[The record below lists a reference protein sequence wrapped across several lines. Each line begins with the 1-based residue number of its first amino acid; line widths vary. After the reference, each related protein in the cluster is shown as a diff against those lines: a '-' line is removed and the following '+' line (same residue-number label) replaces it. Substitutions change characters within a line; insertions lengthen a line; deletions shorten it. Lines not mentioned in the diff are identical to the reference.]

1 MPAPARGALAIA
13 AAVLLA
19 AAAGCSSGGG
29 HTTAK
34 NGGHTKEAAH
44 ASAPAAAGDAAQPA
58 PAAIVT
64 GPGPKSSYDAQPQP
78 APGSCHYRYTT
89 DKQPLPDP
97 NCTPGAI
104 SPAVNQG
111 NINDTICKPGGY
123 TSTIRPPVNITG
135 KEKTENAKSYGYTG
149 PMGDAEYDHLIS
161 LQLGGDP
168 NDPRNLWVQPPS
180 PGHVPGK
187 GPNNP
192 KDSVETHLHTA
203 ICKGQVTLT
212 AAQQAI
218 ATDWTTA
225 EAKLGISKGA
235 VTPSTEPDA
244 DGD

>member
-1 MPAPARGALAIA
+1 MEEPVPAPARRALAVA

-19 AAAGCSSGGG
+19 AAAGCSPGGG
-29 HTTAK
+29 HTAK
-34 NGGHTKEAAH
+34 GSAGRS
-44 ASAPAAAGDAAQPA
+44 SAPAAGDAA

-64 GPGPKSSYDAQPQP
+64 GPGPKSSYEVQPQP
-78 APGSCHYRYTT
+78 APGSCHYRYTA

-104 SPAVNQG
+104 SPAVSQDNLK
-111 NINDTICKPGGY
+111 DTICKTGGY
-123 TSTIRPPVNITG
+123 TSGIRPPANLTG
-135 KEKTENAKSYGYTG
+135 KEKAENAKSYGYTG

-168 NDPRNLWVQPPS
+168 NDARNLWIQPPS

-203 ICKGQVTLT
+203 ICKGQVTLA

-225 EAKLGISKGA
+225 EVKLGISRAGGA
-235 VTPSTEPDA
+235 PTPEADA

>member
-1 MPAPARGALAIA
+1 MSAPVRRALAMA

-19 AAAGCSSGGG
+19 AAAAGCSPGGG
-29 HTTAK
+29 HAAK
-34 NGGHTKEAAH
+34 GATSG
-44 ASAPAAAGDAAQPA
+44 SAPAAAGDAAAAGAPPA

-64 GPGPKSSYDAQPQP
+64 GPGPKGGYDVQPQP
-78 APGSCHYRYTT
+78 APGSCHYRYTA

-97 NCTPGAI
+97 ACTPGAI
-104 SPAVNQG
+104 SPAVSQDNLK
-111 NINDTICKPGGY
+111 DTICKQGGY
-123 TSTIRPPVNITG
+123 TSTIRPPSNITG
-135 KEKTENAKSYGYTG
+135 KEKAENAKSYGYTG

-225 EAKLGISKGA
+225 EAELALRTGSSPA
-235 VTPSTEPDA
+235 PEPDA

>member
-1 MPAPARGALAIA
+1 MPAPARAALAIA
-13 AAVLLA
+13 AAALIA
-19 AAAGCSSGGG
+19 AATGCSPGGG
-29 HTTAK
+29 HTAKPAGRSTA
-34 NGGHTKEAAH
+34 AA
-44 ASAPAAAGDAAQPA
+44 PAGDAADPNAGAAPA
-58 PAAIVT
+58 PAAVAT
-64 GPGPKSSYDAQPQP
+64 GAGPKSSYDVQPQP
-78 APGSCHYRYTT
+78 APGSCKYRYTA

-111 NINDTICKPGGY
+111 NLNDTICKTGGY
-123 TSTIRPPVNITG
+123 TSTIRPPSNITG
-135 KEKTENAKSYGYTG
+135 KEKAENAKSYGYSG

-180 PGHVPGK
+180 PDHVPGK

-203 ICKGQVTLT
+203 ICKGQTTLA

-225 EAKLGISKGA
+225 EVKLGIKSGGA
-235 VTPSTEPDA
+235 PTAAPDA

>member
-1 MPAPARGALAIA
+1 MPAPARGAIAIA

-29 HTTAK
+29 HTAK
-34 NGGHTKEAAH
+34 DGSHAKDGAH
-44 ASAPAAAGDAAQPA
+44 GSAPAAAGDAAQPA
-58 PAAIVT
+58 PAKIVT

-78 APGSCHYRYTT
+78 AAGSCHYHYTA

-97 NCTPGAI
+97 DCTPGAI

-123 TSTIRPPVNITG
+123 TSTIRPPANITG
-135 KEKTENAKSYGYTG
+135 KEKAENAKSYGYTG

-168 NDPRNLWVQPPS
+168 NDPRNLWIQPPS

-225 EAKLGISKGA
+225 EVKLGISKGA
-235 VTPSTEPDA
+235 TAAPTAEADA

>member
-1 MPAPARGALAIA
+1 VPAPARGALAIA

-19 AAAGCSSGGG
+19 AAAGCSSSGG
-29 HTTAK
+29 HTAK
-34 NGGHTKEAAH
+34 DTGHGKASAH
-44 ASAPAAAGDAAQPA
+44 SSAPAAGGDAAQPA

-64 GPGPKSSYDAQPQP
+64 GPGPKPSYDVQPQP
-78 APGSCHYRYTT
+78 AAGSCHFRYTA

-123 TSTIRPPVNITG
+123 TSTIRPPANITG
-135 KEKTENAKSYGYTG
+135 KEKAENAKSYGYNG

-203 ICKGQVTLT
+203 ICKGQVTLA
-212 AAQQAI
+212 AAQSAI

-225 EAKLGISKGA
+225 EAKVGLKPA
-235 VTPSTEPDA
+235 AAPTPEPDA

>member
-1 MPAPARGALAIA
+1 MPAPARAALAIA
-13 AAVLLA
+13 AAALIA
-19 AAAGCSSGGG
+19 AATGCSPGGG
-29 HTTAK
+29 HTAKPAGRSTA
-34 NGGHTKEAAH
+34 AA
-44 ASAPAAAGDAAQPA
+44 PAGDAADPNAGAAPA
-58 PAAIVT
+58 PAAVVT
-64 GPGPKSSYDAQPQP
+64 GAGPKSSYDVQPQP
-78 APGSCHYRYTT
+78 APGSCKYRYTA

-111 NINDTICKPGGY
+111 NLNDTICKTGGY
-123 TSTIRPPVNITG
+123 TSTIRPPSNITG
-135 KEKTENAKSYGYTG
+135 KEKAENAKSYGYSG

-180 PGHVPGK
+180 PDHVPGK

-203 ICKGQVTLT
+203 ICKGQTTLA

-225 EAKLGISKGA
+225 EVKLGIKSGGA
-235 VTPSTEPDA
+235 PTAAPDA